1 MVPRA
6 RQLLAKNTDTTDWNY
21 GNIIHDA
28 NQVLGLAAL
37 ANKDISRATQ
47 YLYKAGKTP
56 GSPQLDSFGPVMLL
70 AQVLLD
76 RGHPKATLKY
86 LDLVEKFWVH
96 SLPGDRNDKV
106 AKLNA
111 AHLADWRALIKAG
124 RKPRLNCISDKPSI
138 PLG

>member
-47 YLYKAGKTP
+47 YLYKAG
-56 GSPQLDSFGPVMLL
+56 
-70 AQVLLD
+70 
-76 RGHPKATLKY
+76 
-86 LDLVEKFWVH
+86 
-96 SLPGDRNDKV
+96 
-106 AKLNA
+106 
-111 AHLADWRALIKAG
+111 
-124 RKPRLNCISDKPSI
+124 
-138 PLG
+138 